1 MQKITP
7 FLWFDDKAEE
17 AASFYTST
25 FKNAKIT
32 SVVHYNEAGPRP
44 AGSVMMVS
52 FEIEGQAFT
61 ALNGGPYFSFTP
73 AISFFITCETQ
84 AEVDHLWEILS
95 EGGEQEQCGW
105 VKDKYGISWQIV
117 PSILSELMQ
126 SENAKKANNVTKAML
141 QMRKL
146 DIAALKRAYEEG

>member
-17 AASFYTST
+17 AVNFYTAT

-32 SVVHYNEAGPRP
+32 SVVRYNEAGPGP
-44 AGSVMMVS
+44 AGSVMLVS

-73 AISFFITCETQ
+73 AISFFINCETQ
-84 AEVDHLWEILS
+84 AEVDHLWEKLS

-117 PSILSELMQ
+117 PSVLGELMQ
-126 SENAKKANNVTKAML
+126 SENAEKANNVTKAML
-141 QMRKL
+141 QMHKL

>member
-17 AASFYTST
+17 AANFYTST
-25 FKNAKIT
+25 FKNSKIT
-32 SVVHYNEAGPRP
+32 SVVRYNEAGPRP
-44 AGSVMMVS
+44 AGSVMLVS

-73 AISFFITCETQ
+73 AISFFINCETQ
-84 AEVDHLWEILS
+84 AEVDHLWEKLS

-105 VKDKYGISWQIV
+105 VKDKYGISWQVV
-117 PSILSELMQ
+117 PTILGELMQ
-126 SENAKKANNVTKAML
+126 SENAEKANNVTKAMI
-141 QMRKL
+141 QMHKL